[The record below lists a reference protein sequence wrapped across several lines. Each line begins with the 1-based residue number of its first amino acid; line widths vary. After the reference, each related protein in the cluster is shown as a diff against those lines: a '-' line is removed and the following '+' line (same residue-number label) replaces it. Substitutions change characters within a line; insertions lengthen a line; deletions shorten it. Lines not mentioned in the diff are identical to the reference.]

1 MTLLL
6 STDLLHSRAAGHG
19 ASYLRGFEPD
29 AGGLPRAVVRG
40 LGGEELLAVL
50 LGDLFVE
57 LVAEPR
63 QAPAGRLKLLRLG
76 VPHRQQDGREP
87 PGFPPVAVPAKGTDQ
102 SEGEGVEGGEGG
114 QGWSDSHTFPP
125 FSCHFLYRFR
135 GHLCDLL
142 ALQRE

>member
-1 MTLLL
+1 MVSENWSFDQVSEIGT
-6 STDLLHSRAAGHG
+6 G
-19 ASYLRGFEPD
+19 
-29 AGGLPRAVVRG
+29 V
-40 LGGEELLAVL
+40 
-50 LGDLFVE
+50 
-57 LVAEPR
+57 
-63 QAPAGRLKLLRLG
+63 GR
-76 VPHRQQDGREP
+76 GREP